1 MNTDIEIGGN
11 SVVELRKA
19 VMIYTG
25 TQAYVTVHD
34 VLRDEQGGPH
44 YGPPEALSADF
55 LKSLCA
61 LLKQKAVRE
70 IEVLPNGILCLTDE
84 VIAWWC
90 PAAVRP
96 MFFQSATDQEANALS
111 GKKFPHP
118 ALVFAA
124 TEKHLSVRALP
135 KDERP
140 TSSTLLLS
148 APYWNTYEDGSVCT
162 GSMHVPTS
170 EVSCS
175 VTAEWERGFFESA
188 FTHPSGAVRLTSYK
202 GGIIPMWKS
211 VLGTDAFPD
220 KHLVPA
226 HETLLQFIRRCQ
238 K

>member
-11 SVVELRKA
+11 SAVELRKA

-34 VLRDEQGGPH
+34 VLRDEQGRPH

-55 LKSLCA
+55 LKSLCE
-61 LLKQKAVRE
+61 LLNQKAARE
-70 IEVLPNGILCLTDE
+70 VDVLPSNVLCLTDDL
-84 VIAWWC
+84 IAWWC

-96 MFFQSATDQEANALS
+96 MFFQSAADQEANALS
-111 GKKFPHP
+111 GRMFPHP
-118 ALVFAA
+118 PLMFVA
-124 TEKHLSVRALP
+124 TETHLSVRALSRN
-135 KDERP
+135 ERP
-140 TSSTLLLS
+140 ASGTQLLS

-162 GSMHVPTS
+162 GSMRVPTS
-170 EVSCS
+170 EVSSS

-211 VLGTDAFPD
+211 VLGGDVFPD
-220 KHLVPA
+220 QHLVAA
-226 HETLLQFIRRCQ
+226 HETLLQFLRRCQ

>member
-11 SVVELRKA
+11 SAVELRKA
-19 VMIYTG
+19 VMIYKG

-34 VLRDEQGGPH
+34 VLRDEQGRPH

-55 LKSLCA
+55 LKGLCE
-61 LLKQKAVRE
+61 LLKQKAARE
-70 IEVLPNGILCLTDE
+70 LEILPNNILCLTDE
-84 VIAWWC
+84 LVAWWC

-111 GKKFPHP
+111 GRMFPNP
-118 ALVFAA
+118 PLMFVA
-124 TEKHLSVRALP
+124 TETQLSIRALP

-140 TSSTLLLS
+140 TCGTHLFS
-148 APYWNTYEDGSVCT
+148 APYWNTYEDGSICA
-162 GSMHVPTS
+162 GSMRVPTS
-170 EVSCS
+170 EVSSS

-202 GGIIPMWKS
+202 GGIIPMWTS
-211 VLGTDAFPD
+211 VLGDDAFPGRY
-220 KHLVPA
+220 LVTA
-226 HETLLQFIRRCQ
+226 HETTLQFIRRCQ

>member
-1 MNTDIEIGGN
+1 
-11 SVVELRKA
+11 
-19 VMIYTG
+19 MIYTG

-34 VLRDEQGGPH
+34 VLRDEQGRPH

-55 LKSLCA
+55 LKSLCE

-70 IEVLPNGILCLTDE
+70 VEILPDSILYLSDE
-84 VIAWWC
+84 LISWWR

-118 ALVFAA
+118 ALVFVA
-124 TEKHLSVRALP
+124 TERYISVRALP
-135 KDERP
+135 RNERP
-140 TSSTLLLS
+140 TSGTLLMS

-170 EVSCS
+170 EVSSS

-188 FTHPSGAVRLTSYK
+188 FTHPSGAVRLTSFK
-202 GGIIPMWKS
+202 GGIIPMWTS
-211 VLGTDAFPD
+211 VLGADAFPGR
-220 KHLVPA
+220 HLVPA